1 MSNGFLVVGPGT
13 VLTSNHV
20 IAHRQARDLRRG
32 IEDLSRL
39 RYDLAHENA
48 HLQLLGGANSTGMT
62 ACLEA
67 IDWLAAVARLNEWL
81 QAPSSDADPASALV
95 AQQPDGGPWLLPKF
109 NEAALP
115 RDSGVALLRLLDGI
129 LAALCLML
137 VRVLAALSRH
147 PDALMFV
154 LIMLAACLRY
164 GRREEPGDHAFL
176 LTRRYQTSLGSC
188 PQS

>member
-1 MSNGFLVVGPGT
+1 MSNGFLVVGPRT
-13 VLTSNHV
+13 VLTYKSV

-32 IEDLSRL
+32 IEDVSRL

-48 HLQLLGGANSTGMT
+48 HLQLPGANSTGMT
-62 ACLEA
+62 AYLAAFE
-67 IDWLAAVARLNEWL
+67 WLAAAARPDKWRWL
-81 QAPSSDADPASALV
+81 LSPDADPASALL
-95 AQQPDGGPWLLPKF
+95 AQQPDTGPWLLRTSR
-109 NEAALP
+109 A
-115 RDSGVALLRLLDGI
+115 DSLLRRSRVALLRLLDGI
-129 LAALCLML
+129 LGALCLML
-137 VRVLAALSRH
+137 VRVQTALSRH

-176 LTRRYQTSLGSC
+176 PTRRYQTSLGSC

>member
-20 IAHRQARDLRRG
+20 IASRQARELRRG
-32 IEDLSRL
+32 IEDVSRL

-48 HLQLLGGANSTGMT
+48 DLPVLAGVNSTGMT
-62 ACLEA
+62 ACLAVFE
-67 IDWLAAVARLNEWL
+67 WLAGVARLNEWL
-81 QAPSSDADPASALV
+81 QVPSSDADPASALL
-95 AQQPDGGPWLLPKF
+95 AQQPDIGLWITRTFRADALL
-109 NEAALP
+109 
-115 RDSGVALLRLLDGI
+115 RHSRVAFLRLLDGI
-129 LAALCLML
+129 LRALCLIL
-137 VRVLAALSRH
+137 VRVQTALSRH

-154 LIMLAACLRY
+154 LIMLAVCLRY

-176 LTRRYQTSLGSC
+176 PTRRYQTSLGIC